1 MNRVLLFLTTTL
13 LNELAI
19 SAEGGMPQLNPESF
33 SSQLFW
39 LFVFFTILFIS
50 INYYFIPKIKKVKDD
65 REETINNLILEPKE
79 INKSIEEIVEKIDSD
94 FNKQKKVSDSE
105 ISDALEKSKNKLEE
119 KINNLDKSLENQKK
133 SFSNELFKAKKKIEE
148 KIPDI
153 SVMLSIQ
160 IFEKIM
166 GEKNKVTVS
175 DFEKIMKDSK

>member
-1 MNRVLLFLTTTL
+1 MRRVRF
-13 LNELAI
+13 
-19 SAEGGMPQLNPESF
+19 
-33 SSQLFW
+33 
-39 LFVFFTILFIS
+39 
-50 INYYFIPKIKKVKDD
+50 
-65 REETINNLILEPKE
+65 
-79 INKSIEEIVEKIDSD
+79 SIEEIVEKIDSD